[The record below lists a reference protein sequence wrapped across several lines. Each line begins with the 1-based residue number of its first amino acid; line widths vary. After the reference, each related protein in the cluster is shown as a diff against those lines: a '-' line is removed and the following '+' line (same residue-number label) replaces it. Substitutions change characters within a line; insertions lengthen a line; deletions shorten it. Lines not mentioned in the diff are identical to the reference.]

1 MERLTERK
9 GEHIYIDMKKRCPFG
24 KNPKWCDSCK
34 TDDYNEQR
42 KVCPVLQMLDRL
54 AAYED
59 IGLEPEE
66 IPHWIPVSER
76 LPEEIGHYLAVVKRI
91 APDEFGGNGTR
102 IRIMRWLGDDWRYAH
117 HIPEWINQKITETVT
132 HWMYLP
138 KLPEEFAIT
147 HNEESRSCENCGNI
161 QCANSPIAYHWDE
174 CVDTNFTKHWIPK
187 PPKE

>member
-1 MERLTERK
+1 MSERLT
-9 GEHIYIDMKKRCPFG
+9 KRDENGNAYYDWGCLNRNHWALG
-24 KNPKWCDSCK
+24 
-34 TDDYNEQR
+34 R
-42 KVCPVLQMLDRL
+42 HVDRL

-59 IGLEPEE
+59 TGLEPEE

-76 LPEEIGHYLAVVKRI
+76 LPEELGHYLAVVKRI

-138 KLPEEFAIT
+138 KLPEEPAIT

>member
-1 MERLTERK
+1 MNRLTARSKNREAYYPVCVEACD
-9 GEHIYIDMKKRCPFG
+9 GDLQDCGNCDIYKDIC
-24 KNPKWCDSCK
+24 
-34 TDDYNEQR
+34 
-42 KVCPVLQMLDRL
+42 DRL

-59 IGLEPEE
+59 TGLEPEE

-76 LPEEIGHYLAVVKRI
+76 LPEELGHYLAVVKRI

-138 KLPEEFAIT
+138 KLPEEPAIT